1 MKKIFFLLPVL
12 FIFVI
17 ACNNDKGTNSK
28 DITKDRDEEMDD
40 SKSSSGSVV
49 GKWHIVDYVSAS
61 GERPEGEELKNMRS
75 STIEFTRDGSYI
87 AISKDP
93 DGERKNEYGTYRFDA
108 KYKTLE
114 TVEDGKDG
122 ESQTFDVKFSGR
134 NKMVLS
140 MTDGKI
146 TLEKD

>member
-1 MKKIFFLLPVL
+1 MKRILFLLPVF
-12 FIFVI
+12 FIFTI

-28 DITKDRDEEMDD
+28 DFTKEGDEERDD
-40 SKSSSGSVV
+40 SKSSSASVV

-61 GERPEGEELKNMRS
+61 GERPEGDELKAMRS

-87 AISKDP
+87 AISKDA
-93 DGERKNEYGTYRFDA
+93 DGERKNEYGTYIFNS

-114 TVEDGKDG
+114 TVEDAKDG
-122 ESQTFDVKFSGR
+122 EQQTFDVEFKGKG
-134 NKMVLS
+134 KMVLS
-140 MTDGKI
+140 MADGKI